1 MDKVSIICHGNVDNA
16 KKFIQDLSKKRFT
29 FGLIASYT
37 ETCEIPGI
45 TIAGADKEFLK
56 FTAPADSEYIEYG
69 ECVCISGIPISP
81 DGKPTPALLTRV
93 SLNAAKIPHFVVNAG
108 SKILPSL
115 CYFDADILPGKNISE
130 SSAMSIDQ
138 VKSAIEYGK
147 NLGKIM
153 SQNTDCL
160 VIGESIPGGTTTA
173 LAVLRAFG
181 LNCNVSSS
189 MQNNPLD
196 LKNKIVTDT
205 LKRKK
210 SDDALEIIANFG
222 DSMMPVCAGMLS
234 SASEKCRVI
243 LAGGTQMLA
252 VLQLGK
258 YIGYNVKNS
267 AIGCTSYII
276 DDSQAKFLQT
286 VLQIDDIA
294 VLSCDPCLHKSQHF
308 GLRSYADG
316 FVKEGAGA
324 GGAIIA
330 SLLKTENSIEKL
342 FTLFEQEYKRIS
354 TLQ

>member
-1 MDKVSIICHGNVDNA
+1 MSVTCHGNIDQA
-16 KKFIQDLSKKRFT
+16 KKIIKVLSKKRFT
-29 FGLIASYT
+29 FGLVASYS

-69 ECVCISGIPISP
+69 KCVCIPGIPISP

-93 SLNAAKIPHFVVNAG
+93 SLNSAKIPHFVVNAG
-108 SKILPSL
+108 SKVSPSL
-115 CYFDADILPGKNISE
+115 CYFDVDVLPGKNIAE
-130 SSAMSIDQ
+130 NPAMSLEQ
-138 VKSAIEYGK
+138 VKSAVKYGK
-147 NLGKIM
+147 QLGKIM

-160 VIGESIPGGTTTA
+160 VIGECVPGGTTTA

-181 LNCNVSSS
+181 LECNVSSS
-189 MQNNPLD
+189 MQNNPLE
-196 LKNKIVTDT
+196 LKNKVVSAA

-210 SDDALEIIANFG
+210 SDDEFEIIANFG
-222 DSMMPVCAGMLS
+222 DPMMPVCAGMLS
-234 SASEKCRVI
+234 AASDRCHVI

-252 VLQLGK
+252 VLKLAK
-258 YIGYNVKNS
+258 IIGYDAEKT

-276 DDSQAKFLQT
+276 DDSQAKFLDT
-286 VLQIDDIA
+286 VKQIDDIA
-294 VLSCDPCLHKSQHF
+294 VLSCDPYLHNSQHF

-324 GGAIIA
+324 GGVIIA

-342 FTLFEQEYKRIS
+342 FPLFEQEYKRIS
-354 TLQ
+354 T